1 VEEGDHGL
9 RGLDRILG
17 VLAGDAR
24 ASVDDPVTALRVRL
38 KFTPPLGLVRW
49 CIATTLYESATGD
62 LRPAE
67 RKRLDI
73 ARRRASLG

>member
-1 VEEGDHGL
+1 
-9 RGLDRILG
+9 
-17 VLAGDAR
+17 
-24 ASVDDPVTALRVRL
+24 VDDPVTALRVRL